1 MGGIAAK
8 DIESRLGQP
17 KRPWTFW
24 LEPLQNPLI
33 VRAAMAR
40 TFAEK
45 RNRFVLQH
53 VPDDAARSA
62 YWCVVR
68 AGHGGP
74 IAGDSFAR
82 DTYPGHELFL
92 CLRGNARVRTR
103 GQSWEV
109 KTGDAIWVNCYHPHR
124 YTSATVDPWEYYWV
138 RCEGAQ
144 LDAVW
149 KLILAAGGPVAPGC
163 DTKEKLSVFERIFA
177 LLREKPAN
185 LDALIHAELARW
197 VALFL
202 HALQIAGRSATASLD
217 VPDRL
222 RPALERM
229 RLYHHLPLRLAELAE
244 LAELSPSQ
252 FTRAFRSAIGTSP
265 IDWLRQTRIEQAK
278 RRLRESADTLKE
290 IATQVGYGDQFYFSR
305 DFKRMTGVS
314 PSEFRAGGGL

>member
-1 MGGIAAK
+1 MG
-8 DIESRLGQP
+8 
-17 KRPWTFW
+17 
-24 LEPLQNPLI
+24 
-33 VRAAMAR
+33 R
-40 TFAEK
+40 TYGEK

-53 VPDDAARSA
+53 APDNMARSA
-62 YWCVVR
+62 FWCVVR
-68 AGHGGP
+68 AGHGGGIP
-74 IAGDSFAR
+74 GDSFAR

-92 CLRGNARVRTR
+92 CLRGHARVRTR

-109 KTGDAIWVNCYHPHR
+109 NPGDAIWVNCYHPHR
-124 YTSATVDPWEYYWV
+124 YTSAERDPWEYYWL

-149 KLILAAGGPVAPGC
+149 KIVLAAGGPVAPGC
-163 DTKEKLSVFERIFA
+163 GTKEKIGIFERIFA

-185 LDALIHAELARW
+185 LDALVHAELARW

-202 HALQIAGRSATASLD
+202 HALQISGPAAAASVA

-252 FTRAFRSAIGTSP
+252 FTRAFRLALGTSP

-278 RRLRESADTLKE
+278 RRLRESGDTLKE
-290 IATQVGYGDQFYFSR
+290 IAAQVGYGDQFYFSR
-305 DFKRMTGVS
+305 DFKRMTGQT
-314 PSEFRAGGGL
+314 PRDFRSAAAE